1 MKHCI
6 SFFYA
11 LLLSFL
17 LAACTGR
24 KQNMLSL
31 FASIDKA
38 EIFKL
43 DIETDSIRNPYL
55 MECAEGKLFFANM
68 NYSSL
73 ISVFDLSSGKHAGD
87 FLTRG
92 EGPEEALFVSNLA
105 GCGGK
110 LSVFDS
116 DKQKV
121 VFYHITKDSLAKSS
135 CIELQN
141 DTSFLFSTF
150 NCLPLDA
157 GRIAATGLTK
167 EHRIVL
173 LDGHGVPYQ
182 AFGDYPGARAK
193 ASGVENGFA
202 YQGFMA
208 YQPDK
213 EVLAIGSSFGESVL
227 FYDLRKVET
236 PALLK
241 EHTCAVPQYR
251 NTSDKQSQSVAFGQD
266 NIMGFL
272 SLKASDQYCIG
283 LYNGQ
288 KRVGMEY
295 GGDKLL
301 LFDWNGSPVKCLQ
314 LDQTYEQMAYDEQGN
329 RVILLGLDKVT
340 GEYKVMA
347 VQI

>member
-1 MKHCI
+1 M
-6 SFFYA
+6 
-11 LLLSFL
+11 
-17 LAACTGR
+17 
-24 KQNMLSL
+24 
-31 FASIDKA
+31 
-38 EIFKL
+38 
-43 DIETDSIRNPYL
+43 
-55 MECAEGKLFFANM
+55 
-68 NYSSL
+68 
-73 ISVFDLSSGKHAGD
+73 
-87 FLTRG
+87 
-92 EGPEEALFVSNLA
+92 
-105 GCGGK
+105 
-110 LSVFDS
+110 
-116 DKQKV
+116 
-121 VFYHITKDSLAKSS
+121 
-135 CIELQN
+135 
-141 DTSFLFSTF
+141 
-150 NCLPLDA
+150 PLDA

-193 ASGVENGFA
+193 ASGVENGLA
-202 YQGFMA
+202 YQAFMA

>member
-1 MKHCI
+1 MKHYVL
-6 SFFYA
+6 FFYV

-24 KQNMLSL
+24 KQDMLSL

-38 EIFKL
+38 EFFKL
-43 DIETDSIRNPYL
+43 DIEADSIRNPYL
-55 MECAEGKLFFANM
+55 MECAEGKLFFANI

-92 EGPEEALFVSNLA
+92 EGPEETLFVSNLA
-105 GCGGK
+105 ECGGK

-121 VFYHITKDSLAKSS
+121 VFYHITEDGLAKSS
-135 CIELQN
+135 SIELQN
-141 DTSFLFSTF
+141 DTTSLFSAF
-150 NCLPLDA
+150 NCLPLDT

-167 EHRIVL
+167 EHRIAL

-182 AFGDYPGARAK
+182 VFGDYLGARAK
-193 ASGVENGFA
+193 ASDVENGFA

-213 EVLAIGSSFGESVL
+213 KILAIGSSFGESVL
-227 FYDLRKVET
+227 FYDLGKAET

-241 EHTCAVPQYR
+241 EYTCAVPQYR
-251 NTSDKQSQSVAFGQD
+251 NTSDEQSQSVAFGQD

-272 SLKASDQYCIG
+272 SLKASVQYCIG
-283 LYNGQ
+283 LYNGH
-288 KRVGMEY
+288 KRAGMEY

-301 LFDWNGSPVKCLQ
+301 LFDWNESPVKCLQ

-329 RVILLGLDKVT
+329 RVILLGVDKVT